1 MSDCLFCRIAAGE
14 IPAEIVHRDDEFV
27 VFRDIS
33 PTAPTH
39 VLVIPVQHYDNVGE
53 LAEADAPLAGRLMRT
68 AAEAARAEDVAPG
81 YRIVLNTG
89 WEGGQSVFHV
99 HAHVIGGRQMGW
111 PPG

>member
-39 VLVIPVQHYDNVGE
+39 VLVIPVQHYENAGE
-53 LAEADAPLAGRLMRT
+53 LAEADAALAGRLMRT
-68 AAEAARAEDVAPG
+68 AAEAARAEDIGSG
-81 YRIVLNTG
+81 YRIVMNTG